1 MGYIKGGIVADK
13 VSLYPGSADA
23 SLQFILVDHAK
34 DLSQLYSDGLIGLGP
49 ATAGRVEW
57 NFMHQLQKQGVIDTA
72 ILALD
77 IRDES
82 ETSSAQF
89 GAFDQSYIDAAQTQ
103 STYQTKYQSTDGIF
117 WMPNH
122 SAIHWEVTLYS
133 LWVQSPGGPLKQL
146 SFAVDDVLL
155 DSGSSLVYIP
165 KTAYGQVM
173 AEITAGRSCSN
184 LEGSDQKKCD
194 CPGGASSFPT
204 LKMELG
210 GEAARHIFELR
221 PETYVWYDWTEES
234 CWLMIMPEL
243 ASIQTWILGDP
254 FLLGYYSIYDYDAN
268 RVGLVG
274 PAETTFS
281 SW

>member
-1 MGYIKGGIVADK
+1 M
-13 VSLYPGSADA
+13 P
-23 SLQFILVDHAK
+23 
-34 DLSQLYSDGLIGLGP
+34 
-49 ATAGRVEW
+49 
-57 NFMHQLQKQGVIDTA
+57 N
-72 ILALD
+72 
-77 IRDES
+77 
-82 ETSSAQF
+82 
-89 GAFDQSYIDAAQTQ
+89 Q
-103 STYQTKYQSTDGIF
+103 ST
-117 WMPNH
+117 
-122 SAIHWEVTLYS
+122 IHWEVTMYS
-133 LWVQSPGGPLKQL
+133 LWLQTAAGTLKQL

-165 KTAYGQVM
+165 KTAYAQVM
-173 AEITAGRSCSN
+173 AEITAGRICTN
-184 LEGSDQKKCD
+184 LEGSDQKKCE

-210 GEAARHIFELR
+210 GEGARHIFELK
-221 PETYVWYDWTEES
+221 PETYVWYDWSEAS